1 MKKTVLAILFLIGFF
16 LATSFITTSSTSA
29 GEEGN
34 SKAQLHLGKYWQ
46 SVREPIVQCF
56 ICPHKCVLD
65 VDQRGICTVRIN
77 KGGKLYTLGYGNP
90 VAIHVDPIE
99 KKPFF
104 HVAPG
109 EPIFSL
115 AVAGCNMR
123 CLFCQNWQI
132 SQSRPDETQNYSLS
146 PEEVVQKAIENK
158 CRFIA
163 YTYTEP
169 TVFYEYML
177 DISKLAREKGIKNTM
192 HTCGYI
198 NPEPLRELLKYMD
211 AVNVDLKGFSEEFY
225 AKMGLSVE
233 LKPVL
238 ETLKIIKEEGVW
250 LEITNLLIPGFND
263 DPQKIK
269 EMCAWIRE
277 NLGDEVPLHFS
288 RFMPSYKLMNLP
300 PTPTEKLEEAY
311 NIAKGVGLKYVY
323 IGNVPGHQGENTYC
337 PNCGKIVVKRMGY
350 QLLENNIKDGKCE
363 FCGYKIAGSWT
374 YNR

>member
-65 VDQRGICTVRIN
+65 LDQRGICTVRIN